1 MSSQPD
7 TSILQPG
14 MVVPLFFDQ
23 KRFSA
28 NLLTEDPVTVF
39 RNALNA
45 ARKHFDNRF
54 YEGEEVHTLVNE
66 AAQFADIILTHA
78 WNRFEWD
85 KDISLIAV
93 GGYGRGELHPHSDI
107 DLLILMRRNKQEKYR
122 ARIEQFL
129 TFLWDIQ
136 LKIGHSVRSLSQC
149 VDEAKA
155 DITIATNLMETR
167 LLCGNQTLCDSM
179 LKKTGPNKIWSS
191 TNFYRGKI
199 DEQSAR
205 HRKHDDTEYNLE
217 PNIKEAPGGL
227 RDIQLIN
234 WTAKRHFNLHRR
246 SQLVHAGFLSDEE
259 YLTLRWDEEF
269 LWKVRYGLHL
279 IAGRPEERLL
289 FDYQRKLA
297 VMFGYTDSPG
307 RLAVE
312 KFMQRYYQVVLS
324 IRELTDV
331 LLQYLDEAI
340 YRKDK
345 TKIETTINERFLV
358 RDNYLDTAHEEV
370 FINHPSALIELF
382 AILGEN
388 DKIEGIRASAIRQIR
403 LHRNL
408 IDDEFRA
415 DPENRELFMRLL
427 RAPNKLS
434 IQLARMNRYGILGS
448 YLPEFGKIVGQTQ
461 HDLFHIYPVDVHTLQ
476 VIRNLRRFA
485 NPEVA
490 TAFPVASHIFKNLR
504 KPELMIIA
512 ALYHDIAKGRGGDHS
527 VLGSA
532 DIKDFAERHG
542 LPPQEVKLLQWL
554 VENHL
559 LMSTVSQREDTSDP
573 DVIYKFATHV
583 GDLMHLEH
591 LYLLT
596 VADINATNPRLWT
609 DWKGSL
615 MHNLYFETKRALQEG
630 LGVPGDKAEWINDAK
645 DAALRLLATDG
656 ISESQAL
663 AAWSDVDEEFFL
675 RERADDV
682 ATFTKA
688 IIANQDDDAPVL
700 LLRDV
705 GGEFP
710 VATQIF
716 VHAKD
721 RQNIFSITSAILDKL
736 HLNIQDARLHT
747 THDNLAF
754 DVFYV
759 LDEHGYPVGDNTQL
773 CKAILDTLRSG
784 ILDPSAVSFDVHRRT
799 TRQLKNFTLKTVA
812 SLRNDMETNTTVLEV
827 ITPDRPGLLAHLAS
841 IFLRYGLNLYN
852 AKISTLG
859 ERVEDT
865 FNLTDYNHQ
874 PLTDPD
880 FSQKLQETICTELD
894 QRNQEDAEGSELQQL
909 NVWQ

>member
-1 MSSQPD
+1 MAFESSIAQ
-7 TSILQPG
+7 LNA
-14 MVVPLFFDQ
+14 PLFFDQ
-23 KRFSA
+23 KRFVKDIAEGDAISI
-28 NLLTEDPVTVF
+28 F
-39 RNALNA
+39 RNALSA
-45 ARKHFDNRF
+45 AQNHFNNRF
-54 YEGEEVHTLVNE
+54 HEGEEVHTLVNE
-66 AAQFADIILTHA
+66 SARFADLILHYA
-78 WNRFEWD
+78 WNQFEWD

-107 DLLILMRRNKQEKYR
+107 DLLILMRRDRPQKYR
-122 ARIEQFL
+122 QNIEQFL

-149 VDEAKA
+149 VDEAKG

-167 LLCGNQTLCDSM
+167 LVCGNGDLRDAM

-191 TNFYRGKI
+191 ANFYRGKI

-234 WTAKRHFNLHRR
+234 WTAKRHFQLHRR

-259 YLTLRWDEEF
+259 YLTLRRDEEF
-269 LWKVRYGLHL
+269 LWRVRYGLHL
-279 IAGRPEERLL
+279 IAERPEERLL

-297 VMFGYTDSPG
+297 TMFGYTDSPG

-312 KFMQRYYQVVLS
+312 KFMQRYYQVVIS

-331 LLQYLDEAI
+331 LLQYLDEVI

-345 TKIETTINERFLV
+345 TKVETVINERFLV
-358 RDNYLDTAHEEV
+358 RDNFLDTVHESV
-370 FINHPSALIELF
+370 FVDHPPALLELF
-382 AILGEN
+382 VLLGEN
-388 DKIEGIRASAIRQIR
+388 EHIDGIRASAIRQIR
-403 LHRNL
+403 LHRKL
-408 IDDEFRA
+408 IDDDFRA
-415 DPENRELFMRLL
+415 DPVNRKLFMRLL
-427 RAPNKLS
+427 RSPNKLS
-434 IQLARMNRYGILGS
+434 IQLSRMNRYGILGS

-476 VIRNLRRFA
+476 VVRNLRNFGH
-485 NPEVA
+485 PESEEE
-490 TAFPVASHIFKNLR
+490 FPVAASIFKSLD
-504 KPELMIIA
+504 KPELIIIA

-527 VLGSA
+527 LLGSA
-532 DIKDFAERHG
+532 DIADFATRHG
-542 LPPQEVKLLQWL
+542 VQPREVKLLQWL

-573 DVIYKFATHV
+573 DVIYKFAAHV

-615 MHNLYFETKRALQEG
+615 MHNLYFETKLALQGG
-630 LGVPGDKAEWINDAK
+630 LGLPDEKADWIKDAK
-645 DAALRLLATDG
+645 NAALSLLTEQNV
-656 ISESQAL
+656 SEAQAL
-663 AAWSDVDEEFFL
+663 SVWNGVDEEFFL
-675 RERADDV
+675 REEANDI

-688 IIANQDDDAPVL
+688 IIANTDDNAPVL
-700 LLRDV
+700 LLCDV
-705 GGEFP
+705 GDEFP

-721 RQNIFSITSAILDKL
+721 RQNIFSITAAVLDKL

-747 THDNLAF
+747 THDNRAF

-759 LDEHGYPVGDNTQL
+759 LDDEGHPVGDKPQL
-773 CKAILDTLRSG
+773 CNSIIEALREG
-784 ILDPSAVSFDVHRRT
+784 ILDPSSVSFDVQRRT
-799 TRQLKNFTLKTVA
+799 TRQLKNFAVETVA
-812 SLRNDMETNTTVLEV
+812 SLRNDPETNTTVLEV

-852 AKISTLG
+852 AKITTLG

-865 FNLTDYNHQ
+865 FYVTDYNHE
-874 PLTDPD
+874 PLTDLE
-880 FSQKLQETICTELD
+880 FSAKIQETICIELD
-894 QRNQEDAEGSELQQL
+894 KRNLDDAQGSELQQID
-909 NVWQ
+909 VWK